1 MTIYH
6 TIYQITNK
14 VNGKIY
20 IGAHKTK
27 NLDDGYMGSGD
38 AIKLA
43 IRKYGIEN
51 FTKKIV
57 FLLDSEKEMYL
68 KEEELVD
75 LDFIARKDTYNKRP
89 GGLGWSGLGDYVM
102 ESGIGIHALT
112 FEERSKISKQVQANR
127 DPEERKSMCSRAGKI
142 GAARGIENK
151 SGIFG
156 LSREQRVINAKR
168 GNDVLRERGMGL
180 FDRNVQVEMGKR
192 GGPKNKGF
200 IWYTDGVNSFK
211 YTSRMQ
217 SELPFDEFLTRNKNF
232 REGRPDSFNKG
243 NKRPHVKGRRKC
255 VTDGVTNMHVDKT
268 KIDDFLKNNPTF
280 VLGKTNINKK
290 NK

>member
-1 MTIYH
+1 MTIYY
-6 TIYQITNK
+6 TIYQITNN

-27 NLDDGYMGSGD
+27 NLDDGYVGSGD

-51 FTKKIV
+51 FTKKII
-57 FLLDSEKEMYL
+57 FLLDSEKEMFL
-68 KEEELVD
+68 KEEELVN
-75 LDFIARKDTYNKRP
+75 LNFISRKDTYNKIP
-89 GGLGWSGLGDYVM
+89 GGRGWSGLGDHVVERGM
-102 ESGIGIHALT
+102 GIHALT
-112 FEERSKISKQVQANR
+112 FEERSKISKETQANR
-127 DPEERKSMCSRAGKI
+127 DPEERKSMCSKAGKI
-142 GAARGIENK
+142 GSKRCMENK

-156 LSREQRVINAKR
+156 LTSEQRVINAKI
-168 GNDVLRERGMGL
+168 GNDALREKGLGL

-217 SELPFDEFLTRNKNF
+217 AELPFDEFLARNKHF
-232 REGRPDSFNKG
+232 RKGRPEYSNKG
-243 NKRPHVKGRRKC
+243 NKRPHVKGKRRC

-268 KIDDFLKNNPTF
+268 EIDNFLKNNPTF